1 VTPESTSG
9 ARAAAAADDA
19 TRGSAIKLAA
29 EILSRLL
36 TLATT
41 ILIIRSLGVSAF
53 GAFGSL
59 WILAPLFAEL
69 AEFGLQATASRA
81 LVAGTFSLRAF
92 IRARATVF
100 ALVAVLV
107 VTATATPLASVIEGV
122 APPWLQLGVL
132 AVLIL
137 YFALSGWG
145 EFLGVAL
152 RCRGARVQEGLV
164 LLLLRAS
171 GLALAAAALAV
182 GAGFGG
188 LAWALAVSTVPGSA
202 LGAWLLRRHP
212 AGVPGA
218 DAPVARVVRAAVPLA
233 VYGGLLLLSPRVE
246 FLVLRWV
253 RGDYETGLFLTALNV
268 LWPLSLVPSA
278 VAAGAMPALTR
289 EALAGEGLVRRRTA
303 ATLAL
308 FAAPATVGLMIV
320 APALVPFVFGADFA
334 PAAVWLRIMA
344 LALIPMFINGLVTWA
359 LIAAERAGRV
369 PRLITTRIAVA
380 FLLALFLVPRFGAT
394 GAAVGFVLAE
404 LLLLVLGLRACSAA
418 RFAVP
423 VVRPVAVAL
432 VACVPMAFAVWGVR
446 DGLPLALTVGVLT
459 WAATLAAAWR
469 LLPGPTARLLGGL
482 VPPASPGAGEAGGR
496 P

>member
-1 VTPESTSG
+1 VTPETSDG
-9 ARAAAAADDA
+9 APAVAAADDA

-29 EILSRLL
+29 EMLSRLL

-41 ILIIRSLGVSAF
+41 ILIARSLGVADF
-53 GAFGSL
+53 GAFGTL

-81 LVAGTFSLRAF
+81 LVAGTFSLWAF
-92 IRARATVF
+92 VRARATVF
-100 ALVAVLV
+100 VLVALAVLAV
-107 VTATATPLASVIEGV
+107 AATPLASLIEAT
-122 APPWLQLGVL
+122 APPWLHVGVL

-152 RCRGARVQEGLV
+152 RCRGARAEEGVV

-171 GLALAAAALAV
+171 GLALAAAALAT
-182 GAGFGG
+182 GAGFLG
-188 LAWALAVSTVPGSA
+188 LAWALALSPVPA
-202 LGAWLLRRHP
+202 MVLGAWLLRRHP
-212 AGVPGA
+212 APVPGA
-218 DAPVARVVRAAVPLA
+218 EAPVARVLHAAAPLA
-233 VYGGLLLLSPRVE
+233 IYGGLLLLSPRVE

-308 FAAPATVGLMIV
+308 VAAPAAVGLTIV
-320 APALVPFVFGADFA
+320 APALVPFVFGAEFA

-344 LALIPMFINGLVTWA
+344 LALIPMFMNGLVTWA
-359 LIAAERAGRV
+359 LIAADRATLV
-369 PRLITTRIAVA
+369 PRLVAARIAVA

-394 GAAVGFVLAE
+394 GASIGFVLAE
-404 LLLLVLGLRACSAA
+404 LMLLGLGLRACAAA

-423 VVRPVAVAL
+423 VAWPVAVAL
-432 VACVPMAFAVWGVR
+432 VASVPMALAVWGVQH
-446 DGLPLALTVGVLT
+446 DLLLALAVGVLT
-459 WAATLAAAWR
+459 WAATLAAVWR
-469 LLPGPTARLLGGL
+469 LRPGFAARLLGGR
-482 VPPASPGAGEAGGR
+482 VAAMSPGSQTVGDE